1 VVEGPLHPVAYE
13 LYDRAATRAEF
24 LAFVH
29 RLEREHGVH
38 FLALEESGPFPAD
51 DFNDPL
57 HLKERRGEVLGAL
70 VLRRVEEILRARP

>member
-1 VVEGPLHPVAYE
+1 
-13 LYDRAATRAEF
+13 
-24 LAFVH
+24 
-29 RLEREHGVH
+29 VH
-38 FLALEESGPFPAD
+38 FLALEETGPFPAD